1 MCDRSAVGYCSM
13 QERCVGAA
21 STDTTACVAHPSLRG
36 IRTLLQ
42 RLSGRIN
49 ILDAITVLLVVMKG
63 YYTVRA
69 EAPGCAAAQRIALEA
84 AYARALE
91 DVLGGGAQATAL
103 CLQAAAQGVAS
114 TAGQHLLAAR
124 EQVESPCNWPCKC
137 RPAVGSRLGCGGPPT
152 FSGDTVLAW
161 V

>member
-49 ILDAITVLLVVMKG
+49 ILDVITVLIVVMKG

-91 DVLGGGAQATAL
+91 DVLGGGAQATDL

-124 EQVESPCNWPCKC
+124 EQVETALQSAKQVPPGC
-137 RPAVGSRLGCGGPPT
+137 R
-152 FSGDTVLAW
+152 FSIGVWRATDL
-161 V
+161 

>member
-1 MCDRSAVGYCSM
+1 
-13 QERCVGAA
+13 
-21 STDTTACVAHPSLRG
+21 
-36 IRTLLQ
+36 
-42 RLSGRIN
+42 
-49 ILDAITVLLVVMKG
+49 MKG

-69 EAPGCAAAQRIALEA
+69 ESPGCAAAQRIALEA

-124 EQVESPCNWPCKC
+124 EQVESTLQLAMQVPPGC
-137 RPAVGSRLGCGGPPT
+137 RFSVGVWRATDL
-152 FSGDTVLAW
+152 
-161 V
+161 